1 MHLEKQK
8 CIIIWNGVPYNGDL
22 YSTKSYKVLA
32 NEFMA
37 IVFVWSDELLV
48 RIGFI

>member
-1 MHLEKQK
+1 MYLEKQK
-8 CIIIWNGVPYNGDL
+8 MCYNLECSTFNGDL
-22 YSTKSYKVLA
+22 YSRKSYKVLA

-37 IVFVWSDELLV
+37 VMFVWSDELLV